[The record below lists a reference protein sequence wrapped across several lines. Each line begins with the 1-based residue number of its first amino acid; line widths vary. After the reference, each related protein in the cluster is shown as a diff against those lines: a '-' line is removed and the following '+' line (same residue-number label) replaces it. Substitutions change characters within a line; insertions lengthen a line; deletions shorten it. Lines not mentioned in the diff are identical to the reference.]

1 MRLVLPT
8 SITLPRKTKE
18 DKKCQ
23 LNLNNFP
30 HWHYQTYQQLKK
42 AFKACVEP
50 QMRNIVPV
58 ASGAV
63 RLTYTLYH
71 SNNRAV
77 DIPNVLTVVGKFAE
91 DAMVELG
98 VLPGDSHKVI
108 PEVVY
113 RWGGVDKENPRVI
126 LEIEQI

>member
-1 MRLVLPT
+1 MKLILPT

-18 DKKCQ
+18 DKKCN
-23 LNLNNFP
+23 LNLNNYP

-42 AFKACVEP
+42 AFKECVEP
-50 QMRNIVPV
+50 QIRSCVPV

-63 RLTYTLYH
+63 RLTYTLFH

-91 DAMVELG
+91 DAMVEMGL
-98 VLPGDSHKVI
+98 LPGDSHKVI

-113 RWGGVDKENPRVI
+113 RWGGVDKASPRVE
-126 LEIEQI
+126 LEIESI